1 MAGGVDFVTHRYAT
15 KVQVRRKK
23 EMGLALFFHRSSSV
37 HWPRGAAADRRL
49 APLRSEREGGMDT
62 LMGFGFPHTAQR
74 TFFPFL
80 SSSFYLRL
88 IARKIQPFF
97 LFSFLVSLRHRSF
110 GFEKGKEILC
120 RCYPF

>member
-1 MAGGVDFVTHRYAT
+1 
-15 KVQVRRKK
+15 
-23 EMGLALFFHRSSSV
+23 
-37 HWPRGAAADRRL
+37 
-49 APLRSEREGGMDT
+49 MDT

-88 IARKIQPFF
+88 IARKVQPFF

-110 GFEKGKEILC
+110 GFEKRERNPLPMLPIDGADSMRWEIVASCGVAARVAWCLLQ
-120 RCYPF
+120 YYFFTSIILIE